1 MNMKNKAN
9 QIQIGKDYRINSNQ
23 IQYATIE
30 KRIDDIR
37 FLITGYNTQQM
48 KNDSMIISV
57 DQIKRKL
64 RDWMEGRRN
73 ESEKQTDHSH
83 SETRQGD
90 YWNSFRWMFDHV
102 AE

>member
-64 RDWMEGRRN
+64 RD
-73 ESEKQTDHSH
+73 
-83 SETRQGD
+83 
-90 YWNSFRWMFDHV
+90 
-102 AE
+102 